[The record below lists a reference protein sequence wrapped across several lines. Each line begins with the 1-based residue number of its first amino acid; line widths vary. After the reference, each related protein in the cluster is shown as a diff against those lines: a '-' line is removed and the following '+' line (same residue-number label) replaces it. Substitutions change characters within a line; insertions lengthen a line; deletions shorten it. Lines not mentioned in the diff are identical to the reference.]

1 VAKTQFRSTDFP
13 GKRRHL
19 GDSPRPAWPRSKLP
33 ETLFSAHRDERKFSP
48 WSGKSWVH
56 AGQHKGII
64 GFGCIWG
71 LFFFGGMLLSSFTLG
86 ANDSAPEVL
95 AILLNGLTILPSCIC
110 AIWFMRYAA
119 LWLMFLSA
127 VTAFGL
133 VYQQIHSSKPVG
145 DFWGEAGGLT
155 WALIVAAIPAAIGIL
170 LFRRQ
175 GEAANRLPV
184 KSGYR

>member
-1 VAKTQFRSTDFP
+1 MRDST
-13 GKRRHL
+13 K
-19 GDSPRPAWPRSKLP
+19 
-33 ETLFSAHRDERKFSP
+33 
-48 WSGKSWVH
+48 V
-56 AGQHKGII
+56 II
-64 GFGCIWG
+64 GFGSIWG

-86 ANDSAPEVL
+86 ANDSTPEVL

-127 VTAFGL
+127 ITAFGL

-155 WALIVAAIPAAIGIL
+155 WALIVAAIPGAIGIL
-170 LFRRQ
+170 GVTTPNVQ
-175 GEAANRLPV
+175 NSTVRLRCKNLLP
-184 KSGYR
+184 SGCESQYLCATQNTGLSGGSRIIA